1 MLFLI
6 CIIPFSL
13 VFIVKHYYPKEMTW
27 LELSAACLG
36 SIIVGSCVYYT
47 SLYSE
52 MSDTQILS
60 GYVTGKERDVV
71 SCEHSYSCNCRTVR
85 TGKTTS
91 TRCKT
96 CYRHSFDI
104 DWLVKSNIKNFKISR
119 VDSQGLL
126 EPRRYTD
133 AIINEPV
140 AVQDTY
146 TNYVK
151 GAKDSL
157 FNLTKYTNYTDMP
170 EYPLNVYDY
179 YKLDRTIVYSGINAP
194 KKEYDTML
202 SEILKTLGSSKE
214 VNIVLVLSNKDLE
227 NSLKL
232 QTKFLGGKK
241 NDVVIVVGTKN
252 YPKIDWVNVFG
263 WSKNE
268 MLNVKLRDD
277 IYRLGNLSANTLSPV
292 IVNDVNKFYV
302 RREMKDF
309 EYLKDEIH
317 PSMTMMIVAFIISL
331 LCSIGLSWTFV
342 KHEVM

>member
-1 MLFLI
+1 
-6 CIIPFSL
+6 
-13 VFIVKHYYPKEMTW
+13 
-27 LELSAACLG
+27 
-36 SIIVGSCVYYT
+36 
-47 SLYSE
+47 
-52 MSDTQILS
+52 
-60 GYVTGKERDVV
+60 
-71 SCEHSYSCNCRTVR
+71 
-85 TGKTTS
+85 
-91 TRCKT
+91 
-96 CYRHSFDI
+96 
-104 DWLVKSNIKNFKISR
+104 
-119 VDSQGLL
+119 
-126 EPRRYTD
+126 
-133 AIINEPV
+133 
-140 AVQDTY
+140 
-146 TNYVK
+146 
-151 GAKDSL
+151 
-157 FNLTKYTNYTDMP
+157 MP
-170 EYPLNVYDY
+170 L
-179 YKLDRTIVYSGINAP
+179 